1 MKVYELFTE
10 LSSENRL
17 GILQTLN
24 EKPMTFTSLIKE
36 VDMNSTE
43 ASRQLSRLTEARL
56 IEKKGDG
63 KYYNTL
69 FGKLVL
75 SSISDLNFISE
86 KSGYFLEHDTA
97 PIPPDLLRQ
106 IDALSKGEIIT
117 GVYNI
122 LNTHEKLGDGIK
134 SYMWYMSDDFP
145 RHHLPGIEKKLEE
158 GVEIK
163 VILPNVMCSAK
174 PFTSP
179 LSEKNRKRLEIKV
192 LDEIKIS
199 IIVSDNFSLLELPGP
214 DGKIDHNT
222 AIFGSDDRFRE
233 WCKKLFLYYWTKCHP
248 CPIND

>member
-17 GILQTLN
+17 GILQTLDK
-24 EKPMTFTSLIKE
+24 KPMIFTSLIKE

-43 ASRQLSRLTEARL
+43 ASRQLSRLTEAQL

-63 KYYNTL
+63 KYHNTL

-86 KSGYFLEHDTA
+86 KSGYFLNHDTA
-97 PIPPDLLRQ
+97 QIPPDLLRQ
-106 IDALSKGEIIT
+106 IDALSSGELVT

-145 RHHLPGIEKKLEE
+145 RHHLPYIENKLEK
-158 GVEIK
+158 GMEIR
-163 VILPNVMCSAK
+163 VILPK
-174 PFTSP
+174 DLRSP
-179 LSEKNRKRLEIKV
+179 SKLSEKNKRKIELKV
-192 LDEIKIS
+192 SDEITIS
-199 IIVSDNFSLLELPGP
+199 VIVSDNFSMFELPGL
-214 DGKIDHNT
+214 DGKIDQNT
-222 AIFGSDDRFRE
+222 AIFGYDDQFRE
-233 WCKKLFLYYWTKCHP
+233 WCKKLFQYYWEAKCYP
-248 CPIND
+248 CCT

>member
-1 MKVYELFTE
+1 MKLYELFTE

-17 GILQTLN
+17 GILQTLD
-24 EKPMTFTSLIKE
+24 EKPMTFTNLIKE

-63 KYYNTL
+63 RYYNTL

-106 IDALSKGEIIT
+106 IEALSTGEIIT

-122 LNTHEKLGDGIK
+122 LNTHEKLGEGIK

-145 RHHLPGIEKKLEE
+145 RHHLPNTEKKLEE
-158 GVEIK
+158 GVEMR
-163 VILPNVMCSAK
+163 VILPKYMCSTK
-174 PFTSP
+174 PFSAP
-179 LSEKNRKRLEIKV
+179 LSEKNRKKLEIKV

-199 IIVSDNFSLLELPGP
+199 IIASDKFSLLELPGQ
-214 DGKIDHNT
+214 DGKIDQNT
-222 AIFGSDDRFRE
+222 AIFGYDERFRD
-233 WCKKLFLYYWTKCHP
+233 WCKNLFQYYWTKCYS
-248 CPIND
+248 CT

>member
-17 GILQTLN
+17 GILRILN
-24 EKPMTFTSLIKE
+24 EKPTTFTSLIKE

-63 KYYNTL
+63 NYYNTL

-86 KSGYFLEHDTA
+86 KSGFFLKHDTA
-97 PIPPDLLRQ
+97 PIPLDLLRQ
-106 IDALSKGEIIT
+106 IDSLSKGEIVT

-122 LNTHEKLGDGIK
+122 INTYEKFIIK
-134 SYMWYMSDDFP
+134 GYLWYMSDDFP
-145 RHHLPGIEKKLEE
+145 RHQLPNVEKKLEE
-158 GVEIK
+158 GK
-163 VILPNVMCSAK
+163 KFRAILPKDPTPM
-174 PFTSP
+174 
-179 LSEKNRKRLEIKV
+179 LSEKNRKKIEIKV

-199 IIVSDNFSLLELPGP
+199 VIVSDNFSMLELPGL
-214 DGKIDHNT
+214 DGKIDQNT
-222 AIFGSDDRFRE
+222 AIFGYDDRFRE
-233 WCKKLFLYYWTKCHP
+233 WCKKLFQYYWDAKCYP
-248 CPIND
+248 CCT

>member
-17 GILQTLN
+17 GILQTLD
-24 EKPMTFTSLIKE
+24 EKPMTFTNLIKE

-43 ASRQLSRLTEARL
+43 ASRQLSRLTEAQL

-63 KYYNTL
+63 RYYNTL

-97 PIPPDLLRQ
+97 PIPLDLLRQ
-106 IDALSKGEIIT
+106 IDALSKGEIVT

-122 LNTHEKLGDGIK
+122 LNTHEKLSENIK
-134 SYMWYMSDDFP
+134 GYFWYMSDDFP
-145 RHHLPGIEKKLEE
+145 RHHLPNIEKKLEE
-158 GVEIK
+158 GLEIR
-163 VILPNVMCSAK
+163 VILPKNLCS
-174 PFTSP
+174 TSI
-179 LSEKNRKRLEIKV
+179 LSEKNRKKIEIKV

-199 IIVSDNFSLLELPGP
+199 IIVSDKFSMLELPGH
-214 DGKIDHNT
+214 DGKIDQNT
-222 AIFGSDDRFRE
+222 AIFGYDDRFRE
-233 WCKKLFLYYWTKCHP
+233 WCKKLFQYYWETKCYP
-248 CPIND
+248 CY